1 MTFTSS
7 NATPALMSTAAKLHD
22 LDDARDLIQGTL
34 GIQSG
39 AVAVEF
45 FSEGVAHNWASLNEL
60 ARLRLLVDYVSCEQ
74 RAALSTSP

>member
-39 AVAVEF
+39 AVSVEF
-45 FSEGVAHNWASLNEL
+45 FSEGVTHDWAALNEL
-60 ARLRLLVDYVSCEQ
+60 ARIRLLVDYVSCEQ
-74 RAALSTSP
+74 LAALTGSP